1 MLAAVETQKRC
12 GSLLLGAKFP
22 EGMAF
27 EGDFKRQ
34 PGGRSTL
41 L

>member
-1 MLAAVETQKRC
+1 MLAAIESQKRF

-34 PGGRSTL
+34 PGGGSTCL
-41 L
+41 